1 MTGSAEATRVPCP
14 ACILVEDMLPAADCI
29 LCDGAGM
36 VLPYVRTLYLQ
47 RRLGGSGE
55 YRFSAKGSGDGI

>member
-1 MTGSAEATRVPCP
+1 
-14 ACILVEDMLPAADCI
+14 MLPAADCI